1 MSQELTGPEA
11 RRLRTRNNWSL
22 QYLAN
27 RSGINKAY
35 LSEFEHGHRTLAQE
49 QVDLLRRLLNDETAG
64 HATPRLIVENN
75 HHRLIFID
83 PDTEK
88 VKSRPPVAHIRWTDE
103 SGTTYTMYVGE
114 PEA

>member
-11 RRLRTRNNWSL
+11 RRLRTRNSWSL

-35 LSEFEHGHRTLAQE
+35 LSEFEHGQRTLAE
-49 QVDLLRRLLNDETAG
+49 EEADLLRRLLIDETAG
-64 HATPRLIVENN
+64 HAAPRIVVDKD

-83 PDTEK
+83 PVTEK
-88 VKSRPPVAHIRWTDE
+88 EKSRPPVAHIRWTDE